1 MCCWY
6 WWWRGKWRVIAKLR
20 LWAQPLGVT
29 PGCIDLLSHSLPL
42 LTGQV
47 ERRRRCWKLRS
58 DKENNSV
65 YRRGRAPGVRPG
77 PPASNTYLF
86 ALVNW
91 ELSVGIP
98 LSLLL
103 ETAFLYFLHPPHS
116 RSSWNL
122 VFLLSSA
129 PLAEVFGDR
138 SSGALGSDLAWLS
151 VHLVL
156 SPAKIIHI
164 IHTNINNCI
173 PTQIGFVLHCLTLC
187 LPSPNDLQKF

>member
-1 MCCWY
+1 M
-6 WWWRGKWRVIAKLR
+6 IAKMM

-29 PGCIDLLSHSLPL
+29 AGCVDLLPHSLPL

-47 ERRRRCWKLRS
+47 ERRWGCWKPRS

-65 YRRGRAPGVRPG
+65 YRRGWAPGVRPG

-103 ETAFLYFLHPPHS
+103 ETAFLLFSPPTS
-116 RSSWNL
+116 LQIQLESCVSVSFSTPGGGLRGPLFRSPR
-122 VFLLSSA
+122 V
-129 PLAEVFGDR
+129 
-138 SSGALGSDLAWLS
+138 
-151 VHLVL
+151 
-156 SPAKIIHI
+156 
-164 IHTNINNCI
+164 
-173 PTQIGFVLHCLTLC
+173 
-187 LPSPNDLQKF
+187 

>member
-1 MCCWY
+1 M
-6 WWWRGKWRVIAKLR
+6 IAELM

-29 PGCIDLLSHSLPL
+29 AGCIDLLSHSLPL
-42 LTGQV
+42 LTGPV

-58 DKENNSV
+58 DKQNKIV

-77 PPASNTYLF
+77 SPASNTYLF

-103 ETAFLYFLHPPHS
+103 ETAFLLFSPPTS
-116 RSSWNL
+116 LQISWNL

-129 PLAEVFGDR
+129 PLAEAFGDR
-138 SSGALGSDLAWLS
+138 SSGALGSDLARLS

-164 IHTNINNCI
+164 THANINNCI
-173 PTQIGFVLHCLTLC
+173 PT
-187 LPSPNDLQKF
+187 